1 MEKLFYVVMQA
12 NCAVC
17 RADDSGL
24 TTLSSSSACKD
35 LYGTQRIGIYG
46 KIRSWKSVSSLWL
59 VSFILLIQLSN
70 YIFLFSKKVAILQ
83 MLEKQ
88 MGPESFRKVMVLV
101 LENYE
106 DILKFKDVRMIIDCA
121 ISCILTSSAR

>member
-1 MEKLFYVVMQA
+1 MQA

-17 RADDSGL
+17 RADDSGI

-46 KIRSWKSVSSLWL
+46 KIRSWKSVSSLCL
-59 VSFILLIQLSN
+59 FRLLLLIQLSN
-70 YIFLFSKKVAILQ
+70 DFFLFLKKVAILQ

-101 LENYE
+101 HENYE
-106 DILKFKDVRMIIDCA
+106 DIKYKDVKVIICCA
-121 ISCILTSSAR
+121 IGCILTSFGWIE